1 MIHLTDIICLGLAVP
16 EQIKD
21 GRKTVCMAAYHADLG
36 LIRIYPCRADMGL
49 HRWQRFSAY
58 VERNP
63 QDTRY
68 ESFKFYNSR
77 DGWDSLSVSSQGI
90 VSRDERLILLDKLKT
105 TCISDINIARLSLGI
120 IKPVDILS
128 VWYDRNPLYTKPKQY
143 PIALVK
149 SDEWVTTKSDY
160 SLQPRIHY
168 RCHPNCKGHNQTIL
182 EWGAFEWIRKNPG
195 NEYQIIENWKLTDP
209 QYEHF
214 LLVGNQAQHRNS
226 FLVINVIPFKTK
238 IASTSSIKQMALL
251 SPELAVIRGDLA

>member
-49 HRWQRFSAY
+49 NRWQRFSAY

-128 VWYDRNPLYTKPKQY
+128 VLYDRNPLYTKPKQY